1 MHWFIERWLSG
12 ARWIRVVTFACITS
26 MATLASGLFL
36 ILPQNSQIQQLQA
49 HCEQM
54 SQQLARLR
62 HKIQHLAALKQP
74 VSPLKTPLFSVTD
87 FVSQAGGQ
95 LVKWQPDD
103 KGAVLNMLVPW
114 EKLPGLFI
122 RLAEYRVVAN
132 HSFTITAQGELLS
145 LVMTMEFADE
155 P

>member
-54 SQQLARLR
+54 SQQMARLR
-62 HKIQHLAALKQP
+62 QKIQQLAVPEKPL
-74 VSPLKTPLFSVTD
+74 PLKAPRFSVTD

-114 EKLPGLFI
+114 EKLPELFI